1 MRRNTVFA
9 LALALALAALAP
21 AAFAGDAPQV
31 EVKPLSGGRFEL
43 TATVPNTTDPRKGQA
58 ALLPKAIELCG
69 TAAPQLGRYEFK
81 STAPM
86 AGTGSTISTS
96 LVFAQELQCGD
107 ATPVNTVVSE
117 VGRAPTTP
125 PSANDE
131 ADIRSRTLKLMS
143 AKDRGDFDAAVAM
156 FSGTTGAM
164 LTEEAWRSKRR
175 AFNASAGMP
184 QQQQVMRVTWYDDP
198 IGAAPGRYAAADYS
212 ASHENAA
219 FYCGYVVW
227 LRQPDGGY
235 RIVREEEGQMNPAEA
250 RLIAPSDMAAARAQ
264 LGCRD

>member
-9 LALALALAALAP
+9 LALALSFAAMAP
-21 AAFAGDAPQV
+21 AAFATDAPQV
-31 EVKPLSGGRFEL
+31 EVKPLPGGRFEL
-43 TATVPNTTDPRKGQA
+43 TATVTNTTDPRKGQA
-58 ALLPKAIELCG
+58 ALLPKAMELCG
-69 TAAPQLGRYEFK
+69 TGSPRLGTYTFK

-96 LVFAQELQCGD
+96 LVFVQEMQCGD
-107 ATPVNTVVSE
+107 ATPVDTVVSA
-117 VGRAPTTP
+117 VGRAPATP

-131 ADIRSRTLKLMS
+131 ADIRSRTLKFMS

-156 FSGTTGAM
+156 FTGTTGAM
-164 LTEEAWRSKRR
+164 LTEETWRSKRR

-184 QQQQVMRVTWYDDP
+184 LQQQVMRVTWYDDP
-198 IGAAPGRYAAADYS
+198 TGAAPGRYAAADYS

-219 FYCGYVVW
+219 FYCGYVMW
-227 LRQPDGGY
+227 LLQADGGY
-235 RIVREEEGQMNPAEA
+235 QIVREEEGQMNPAEA
-250 RLIAPSDMAAARAQ
+250 RLIAPSDMATARAQ